1 MLHPKLPAPFGGSL
15 KFNRILLLSITGVKF
30 IQPLTIETATDKLSS
45 LAAFFLNISY
55 KAAIICSSVYVPSG
69 ILYTFLFIKNVVPE
83 IFFVAIYT
91 NSQFYFSLV
100 LELNESHQ
108 DLLQY
113 TLE

>member
-1 MLHPKLPAPFGGSL
+1 M
-15 KFNRILLLSITGVKF
+15 
-30 IQPLTIETATDKLSS
+30 ETADDKLSS
-45 LAAFFLNISY
+45 LSACFLNISF
-55 KAAIICSSVYVPSG
+55 KASIICSSVYFPSG
-69 ILYTFLFIKNVVPE
+69 ILYTVSLIKNVVPE
-83 IFFVAIYT
+83 IFFVAIYI